1 MKGELFII
9 TKENERNYY
18 TTHRHDTYVKISNCD
33 FCGYTTMAEI
43 ANNIITD
50 MKFDKM
56 CAKNAKLRDDYISK
70 KKNNNTNKKEL

>member
-1 MKGELFII
+1 
-9 TKENERNYY
+9 
-18 TTHRHDTYVKISNCD
+18 
-33 FCGYTTMAEI
+33 MAEI